1 MRKLFLIFTVL
12 FMGSCTSYKP
22 NFNIAFGSGFKQN
35 SVNISINKSII
46 FKNRILNS
54 DTITGIVGN
63 TFLVFERDS
72 LKLLNDS
79 LKIENRVIIKPER
92 LINIIIEIDKKPYYL
107 QADLMKGN
115 NIFIDKHLFYYNVN
129 LRQFKKK
136 VNIY

>member
-1 MRKLFLIFTVL
+1 MRKILLILTALFI
-12 FMGSCTSYKP
+12 GSCTSYKP
-22 NFNIAFGSGFKQN
+22 NFNITFGSGFKQN
-35 SVNISINKSII
+35 SVDISINKSII

-54 DTITGIVGN
+54 DTITGIVDN

-72 LKLLNDS
+72 LRLLNNS
-79 LKIENRVIIKPER
+79 LKVENGVNIKPER

-129 LRQFKKK
+129 LRQFRKK